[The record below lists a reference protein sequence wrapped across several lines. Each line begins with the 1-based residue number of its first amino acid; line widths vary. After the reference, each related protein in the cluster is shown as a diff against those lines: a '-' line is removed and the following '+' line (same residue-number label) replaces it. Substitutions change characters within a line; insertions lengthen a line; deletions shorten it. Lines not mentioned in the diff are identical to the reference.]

1 MSLSSRAIA
10 IQGIG
15 FGVAL
20 LVAVQGFAPITEAT
34 TDRARHG
41 GSSSAQYLASRT
53 LEAIELRDQEEIL
66 VILNTLA
73 SLGII

>member
-1 MSLSSRAIA
+1 MALKT
-10 IQGIG
+10 
-15 FGVAL
+15 FGGRTFAAL
-20 LVAVQGFAPITEAT
+20 TFAALTLHGPAT
-34 TDRARHG
+34 QTVVEPVRHG